1 MVEKSPKEVEAINDY
16 LTAFD
21 KVVGAHLIAMGLPDC
36 FNEVCK
42 VEAERH
48 GPTAAQCLFLAFLS
62 IHLYASVRGKVEDA
76 NGETTVISV
85 INQALEAGHMFW
97 GDSLQEALA
106 HDIGE
111 PIHQADTSKVN

>member
-21 KVVGAHLIAMGLPDC
+21 KVVGAHLIAMGLPNC

-62 IHLYASVRGKVEDA
+62 IHLYASVRGKVE
-76 NGETTVISV
+76 NQSGEDTVISV

-97 GDSLQEALA
+97 GEALA
-106 HDIGE
+106 EVLKHDVGD
-111 PIHQADTSKVN
+111 PIQQADTSKVN